1 MAIISYFPEI
11 DVRVCISGRP
21 VTEYPSPDQHDDN
34 GNMRSGTGHAA
45 VRTHE
50 CYIESKSGQNYTV
63 DISVTPELRL
73 PPTKSLI
80 MYLSVD
86 GEKFRGVFTNLKS
99 WKGAPQPFKHS
110 FIGPQYASAS
120 PGYMIQDKL
129 TFSPV
134 STVEESSKTI
144 LERDAKIV
152 ANLGII
158 QLEVFLGTMLQ
169 EQPCTLLSRRS
180 QDEALTIVEKAMK
193 GKELSHGTT
202 YSRGE
207 TVLKNTRSHPVRD
220 LELLAVY
227 KFRYRSYDALQREM
241 ILPPRDPAVSGE
253 VSAMTEDEA
262 RSLAEQYLRLK
273 REPQVKSEDKKPSI
287 SKRTIDLT
295 EDDDAQGS
303 GRGRVKRPK
312 AIDDGCEVIDLT

>member
-21 VTEYPSPDQHDDN
+21 ATEYPSPDQRDDN
-34 GNMRSGTGHAA
+34 ENMRSGAGHGA

-73 PPTKSLI
+73 PPTKSLL

-86 GEKFRGVFTNLKS
+86 GQKFHGVFTTLKS
-99 WKGAPQPFKHS
+99 RKGTPEPFKHS
-110 FIGPQYASAS
+110 FIGPQRASSS

-134 STVEESSKTI
+134 STGWCAIRSSPVGYSSWLTDNLLIVEESSKTK

-152 ANLGII
+152 AKLGII
-158 QLEVFLGTMLQ
+158 EVEVFLGTLSQ
-169 EQPCTLLSRRS
+169 ETHYALPCRRS
-180 QDEALTIVEKAMK
+180 QDEALTIAEKAMK

-202 YSRGE
+202 YVTKKDCREFNLTNIGI
-207 TVLKNTRSHPVRD
+207 LGAR
-220 LELLAVY
+220 LA
-227 KFRYRSYDALQREM
+227 
-241 ILPPRDPAVSGE
+241 
-253 VSAMTEDEA
+253 
-262 RSLAEQYLRLK
+262 
-273 REPQVKSEDKKPSI
+273 
-287 SKRTIDLT
+287 
-295 EDDDAQGS
+295 
-303 GRGRVKRPK
+303 
-312 AIDDGCEVIDLT
+312 

>member
-1 MAIISYFPEI
+1 MAIMSCFPEI

-21 VTEYPSPDQHDDN
+21 ATEYPSPDQRDDN
-34 GNMRSGTGHAA
+34 GNMRSGAGHGA
-45 VRTHE
+45 VHTHE
-50 CYIESKSGQNYTV
+50 CYIESKSGQDYTV

-73 PPTKSLI
+73 PPTKSLL
-80 MYLSVD
+80 MDLSVD
-86 GEKFRGVFTNLKS
+86 GQKCHGAATTLKS
-99 WKGAPQPFKHS
+99 RKGVPKPFRYS
-110 FIGPQYASAS
+110 FIGPWRASSS

-134 STVEESSKTI
+134 STVEETSKTK
-144 LERDAKIV
+144 LGRDSKIV

-158 QLEVFLGTMLQ
+158 KVEVFLGTMLQ
-169 EQPCTLLSRRS
+169 AKPWTRPSQRSRH
-180 QDEALTIVEKAMK
+180 EALTIAEKAMK

-207 TVLKNTRSHPVRD
+207 TRFKSWSRSACDR
-220 LELLAVY
+220 ELLAVY
-227 KFRYRSYDALQREM
+227 KFHYRSHDALRREM
-241 ILPPRDPAVSGE
+241 ILPPRDPAVSDE

-273 REPQVKSEDKKPSI
+273 REPQVKSEDKKPLI

-295 EDDDAQGS
+295 EDDGAQGS
-303 GRGRVKRPK
+303 GCGRVKRPK
-312 AIDDGCEVIDLT
+312 AIDDGCDFIDLT